1 MQVICSSG
9 WVIYSPPNY
18 LLEGAFHCPPKPT
31 FFSFVLVL
39 TRRRLMPA
47 PQQGLPLQNWDCHAQ
62 VLASNSRRKCLSR
75 SRLWGFLQM
84 IVSILTHIKVLKWE
98 RSSWNLL
105 KNSESFYKNF
115 SEVYCKNFGRDGSDS
130 REAKLDRMK
139 AYSKP
144 QPSCIVFFY
153 SYLLVYAYCSCFAK
167 FADFTNNRKI
177 YLIL

>member
-1 MQVICSSG
+1 
-9 WVIYSPPNY
+9 
-18 LLEGAFHCPPKPT
+18 
-31 FFSFVLVL
+31 
-39 TRRRLMPA
+39 
-47 PQQGLPLQNWDCHAQ
+47 
-62 VLASNSRRKCLSR
+62 
-75 SRLWGFLQM
+75 M

-115 SEVYCKNFGRDGSDS
+115 SEAYCKKFGRHGSDS

-177 YLIL
+177 YFIL